1 MPQRQDPPRREL
13 LLDEIEAVVLAEG
26 FRGLRV
32 GDLASRLR
40 CSRSTLYKLS
50 PSKAELMRLVFARFI
65 NRAIDDAQAAAER
78 EHTLEDKIMRF
89 LLTLQRWQAKG
100 SLSFWGDARDLDL
113 VAGVLDEQSARGY
126 RILQRYMDEGI
137 ADGSFRP
144 SNTAFL
150 SYIGWLAARAARD
163 PDVLG
168 RAGLSPGD
176 AMGEIARFV
185 VYGMMPMPPVA
196 QAKR

>member
-1 MPQRQDPPRREL
+1 VPQRQDPPRREL

-126 RILQRYMDEGI
+126 RILQRYMDEGLRTVVS
-137 ADGSFRP
+137 GPQTLRFSP
-144 SNTAFL
+144 TSG
-150 SYIGWLAARAARD
+150 GWQRVPPGTLTYSTRRAQPRRRNGRDCAIRRVRHDAYAA
-163 PDVLG
+163 G
-168 RAGLSPGD
+168 RAG
-176 AMGEIARFV
+176 
-185 VYGMMPMPPVA
+185 
-196 QAKR
+196 KR